1 MWVDDF
7 LDCETRGSRR
17 AWKIE
22 NSNVKNPALEKRQ
35 AMGIVKYCVKR
46 MGTSSKI
53 LNVASM
59 LLGGAGA
66 FVFLRALFH
75 HQYVLY
81 SYRWQRWTPTLVP
94 ALMGAWLFVFGLV
107 GLIRRKQ
114 GKPPGGSGVPRK

>member
-35 AMGIVKYCVKR
+35 AMGIVKYSVKR
-46 MGTSSKI
+46 MGTSNKI

-59 LLGGAGA
+59 LLGGAVE

-81 SYRWQRWTPTLVP
+81 SYRWQRWTPTLVL
-94 ALMGAWLFVFGLV
+94 ALMGAWFFVFGLV